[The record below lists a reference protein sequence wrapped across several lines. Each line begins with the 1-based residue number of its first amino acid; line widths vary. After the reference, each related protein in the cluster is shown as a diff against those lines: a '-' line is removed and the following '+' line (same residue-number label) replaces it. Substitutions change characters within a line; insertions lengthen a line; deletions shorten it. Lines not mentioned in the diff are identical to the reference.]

1 MTDISK
7 ERAASIFRLLEF
19 FYPDDLGY
27 KFLGNLIYIDY
38 TAPRHGTQQYEYMC
52 HNSKK
57 KQLHPELHEDD
68 KNILI
73 IFVGI

>member
-38 TAPRHGTQQYEYMC
+38 TAPRHGTQ
-52 HNSKK
+52 
-57 KQLHPELHEDD
+57 
-68 KNILI
+68 
-73 IFVGI
+73 